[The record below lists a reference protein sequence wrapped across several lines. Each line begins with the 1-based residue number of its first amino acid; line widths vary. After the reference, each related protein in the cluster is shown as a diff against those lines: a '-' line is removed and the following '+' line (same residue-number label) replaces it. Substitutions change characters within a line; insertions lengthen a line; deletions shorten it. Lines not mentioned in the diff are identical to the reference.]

1 MLETR
6 SSWAKITKIVIL
18 PYIETM
24 KVHELPD
31 ALLAEGRHSAS
42 TEELLKLTGL
52 DRPALLSGLHRLRQD
67 GSIVSPARGLYT
79 VVAPQYR
86 SWGAPPAEWFIDAM
100 MVHLGRA
107 YYVALLTAAAMHGA
121 AHQAPQTF
129 QVIADKHVPDRE
141 LGRNRL
147 RFYTSRH
154 VSEAEVERRVG
165 PSGYLRLAT
174 RETTAV
180 DLAQRPRQSGGLSN
194 VATVLIE
201 LGDLDGAILGR
212 IATPRGKATARRLGW
227 LLEHHRPDVNLDG
240 LRLIAGPGEGEPSPL
255 SVDGGRGGRLD
266 RAWWLRLN
274 TEVQPDL

>member
-1 MLETR
+1 
-6 SSWAKITKIVIL
+6 
-18 PYIETM
+18 M

-42 TEELLKLTGL
+42 TEELLELTGL
-52 DRPALLSGLHRLRQD
+52 DRPALLSGMHRLRRD
-67 GSIVSPARGLYT
+67 GSIVSPARGLYA

-86 SWGAPPAEWFIDAM
+86 SWGAPPAEWFVDAM

-121 AHQAPQTF
+121 SHQAPQTF
-129 QVIADKHVPDRE
+129 QVFTDKDVTDRE
-141 LGRNRL
+141 LGRNRM

-154 VSEAEVERRVG
+154 VGEAKVERRTG
-165 PSGYLRLAT
+165 PSGYLRVAT

-180 DLAQRPRQSGGLSN
+180 DLAQHPRQSGGLSN

-201 LGDLDGAILGR
+201 LGSLDGAILGG
-212 IATPRGKATARRLGW
+212 IAAPRGKATARRLGW
-227 LLEHHRPDVNLDG
+227 LLEHHRPDVDLDR
-240 LRLIAGPGEGEPSPL
+240 LRIIARPGAGEPSPL
-255 SVDGGRGGRLD
+255 SAGGGRGGRLD

>member
-1 MLETR
+1 MRRLRFLRRQAPPRASFVTV
-6 SSWAKITKIVIL
+6 SSAPGGRGLSVSALCKITKIVIL
-18 PYIETM
+18 PYIEPM

-31 ALLAEGRHSAS
+31 ALLAEGRYSAS

-86 SWGAPPAEWFIDAM
+86 SWGGPPAEWFIDAM

-165 PSGYLRLAT
+165 PSGYLRVAT

-180 DLAQRPRQSGGLSN
+180 DLAQHPRQSGGLSN

-201 LGDLDGAILGR
+201 LGDLDGLR
-212 IATPRGKATARRLGW
+212 VIAR
-227 LLEHHRPDVNLDG
+227 
-240 LRLIAGPGEGEPSPL
+240 PGEGEPSPL
-255 SVDGGRGGRLD
+255 SVDGGRRGQLD
-266 RAWWLRLN
+266 HAWWLRLN